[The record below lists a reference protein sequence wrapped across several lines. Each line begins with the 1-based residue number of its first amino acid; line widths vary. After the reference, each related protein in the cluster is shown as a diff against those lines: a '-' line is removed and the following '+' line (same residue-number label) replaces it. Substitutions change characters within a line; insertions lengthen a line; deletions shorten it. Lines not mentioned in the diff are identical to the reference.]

1 MLPTNRSRCSLTA
14 HLKGGNFFL
23 PIARVAHSQFIVLEI
38 PLQNCP
44 LSSVGI
50 SSRDVQRK
58 LVQFGV
64 RSRDVRQKL
73 VQFVVRSRDVRRKLV
88 KKLSDDRR
96 SSHICIDWPT
106 YS

>member
-1 MLPTNRSRCSLTA
+1 MEIC
-14 HLKGGNFFL
+14 FL
-23 PIARVAHSQFIVLEI
+23 PIARVARSQFIVLEI

-73 VQFVVRSRDVRRKLV
+73 ILFIVGSRDVRPKLV
-88 KKLSDDRR
+88 
-96 SSHICIDWPT
+96 
-106 YS
+106 